1 MPNKETKKL
10 RNNLS
15 LHLNE
20 LKKEHT
26 DQSLYKEGRNKEQSR
41 NKNSKPHNKI
51 GCLLND
57 YSKDLT
63 YMYILNVFIL

>member
-10 RNNLS
+10 RNTLS

-41 NKNSKPHNKI
+41 KNEIETKKTIEKI
-51 GCLLND
+51 SELGAGLGNEYL
-57 YSKDLT
+57 
-63 YMYILNVFIL
+63 